1 LGLVYEQND
10 AYAKTL
16 ESLRLGFW
24 FANKFMGPEDEIYQM
39 VNSQYNAAVQKVFLF
54 F

>member
-1 LGLVYEQND
+1 MVYEQND